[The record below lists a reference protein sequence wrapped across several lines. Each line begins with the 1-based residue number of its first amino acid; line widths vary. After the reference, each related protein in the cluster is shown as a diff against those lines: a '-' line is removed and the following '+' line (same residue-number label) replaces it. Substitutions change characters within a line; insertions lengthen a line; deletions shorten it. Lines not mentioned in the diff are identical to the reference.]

1 MVSQNHQQHLLKSKD
16 KISFTVRD
24 YKADI
29 RKDAAEKMKELE
41 KAMTKGHKMSVIYN
55 ETRRIFKLDTENTSY
70 LIGISRKDMLG
81 MYIMENI

>member
-29 RKDAAEKMKELE
+29 RKEKLKALE
-41 KAMTKGHKMSVIYN
+41 KAMTKG
-55 ETRRIFKLDTENTSY
+55 RA
-70 LIGISRKDMLG
+70 
-81 MYIMENI
+81 